1 MFWGVVVGII
11 ATALLGCIPLFGP
24 LLAGFIAG
32 LIVSGVGRGTL
43 AGFLSGS
50 FGILNVENL
59 SQKEILI

>member
-11 ATALLGCIPLFGP
+11 ATALLGCIPLFGS

-59 SQKEILI
+59 SQKGILI

>member
-1 MFWGVVVGII
+1 M
-11 ATALLGCIPLFGP
+11 LGCIPLFGS

-59 SQKEILI
+59 SQI